1 MLRFSLIILL
11 MLITV
16 PAKAQ
21 DSLSRAEIRQQLVSS
36 CKFWENCG
44 QYFRQRT
51 YTPRHYELH
60 RFRPPEVRYDRRD
73 GPPIYHDE
81 RFAPECR
88 ELVITV
94 GEERYGRDRA
104 KEAAEQAWME
114 ETRSRFG
121 ARYMDLRNSHGGTWE
136 CGRSSTGN
144 RASEKAQDLVG
155 KFLEQCTLR
164 AKPCRAELERV
175 NRE

>member
-21 DSLSRAEIRQQLVSS
+21 DSLSRSEIRQQLVSS

-44 QYFRQRT
+44 QYFKQRS

-60 RFRPPEVRYDRRD
+60 RFRPPEVTYERNWRDDRYRE
-73 GPPIYHDE
+73 E
-81 RFAPECR
+81 RYSQECR
-88 ELVITV
+88 DFVTAV

-104 KEAAEQAWME
+104 KEAAEQTWME
-114 ETRSRFG
+114 SVRSRYG
-121 ARYMDLRNSHGGTWE
+121 VKWIDLRNARHGTWE

-144 RASEKAQDLVG
+144 RASEKAQEVVG
-155 KFLEQCTLR
+155 KFLEQCELKAR
-164 AKPCRAELERV
+164 PCRAELERV
-175 NRE
+175 TKD